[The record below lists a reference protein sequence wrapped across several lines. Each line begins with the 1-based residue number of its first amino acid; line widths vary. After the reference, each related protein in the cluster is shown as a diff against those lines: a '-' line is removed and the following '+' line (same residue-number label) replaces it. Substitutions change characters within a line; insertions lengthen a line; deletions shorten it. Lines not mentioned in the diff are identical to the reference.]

1 MEKVRKIFR
10 KVEPRL
16 VLFFQKSDRSLDW
29 GSPETTYFLANIGVQ
44 GVNRSDKNDKKWPKS
59 RFRRSPHSKV
69 IPGNDV
75 IFSQNRALDW
85 VKKHQKNDTR
95 SFFTRACH

>member
-1 MEKVRKIFR
+1 MEKVREFFQ
-10 KVEPRL
+10 KVEPRS

-29 GSPETTYFLANIGVQ
+29 GSPETTYFLANVGVQ

-75 IFSQNRALDW
+75 LFSQNRALGW
-85 VKKHQKNDTR
+85 VKKHQKNDSSRLLSR
-95 SFFTRACH
+95 S